1 MPSRSRPAGAVKHGL
16 FLDSCRL
23 IGNRFWPSGALARSL
38 KPKACGSTWW
48 EDVANS
54 VDGRDGAG
62 AVDANAA
69 VAIAL
74 QRLEPNAPAHDE
86 AGAQAHSRRRSWA
99 GIGLQR
105 SLPRDRWEPAVL
117 KS

>member
-74 QRLEPNAPAHDE
+74 QRLEPNAPGTRRGWG
-86 AGAQAHSRRRSWA
+86 AGTLSSEVV
-99 GIGLQR
+99 GG
-105 SLPRDRWEPAVL
+105 DRFATFATT
-117 KS
+117 